1 MIGVMVARGGAM
13 HVARNRRTYTAKSG
27 EQRVYESVLVRR
39 TYRDGAKVRHETLAN
54 LSALPAD
61 AVSAIEATL
70 KGERL
75 VPAGQAVTITG
86 SLPHGHVAAVHAAA
100 VQLGLPALLGPAG
113 RARDLA
119 LALIISRVVEPG
131 SKLSTLTW
139 WNDTTL
145 GGDLGVADVSTDD
158 IYAAMD
164 WLEDGQDAIEADLA
178 RRHLAPAANPSRM
191 ALFDLSSSW
200 LEGSQCPLAARGYS
214 RDGKKGKLQIEYGL
228 LTDPEGRP
236 VAVRV
241 FPGNTGDP
249 SAFTAIADVVRNKF
263 GLAQMVM
270 VGDRGM
276 ITSARIAAL
285 NQLQDGTQRP
295 AADAYGWITALR
307 APAIRKLMADD
318 GPLQL
323 SLFDQQDLAE
333 ITSGD
338 FPGERLIACRN
349 PVLAADR
356 ARTREDL
363 LAATEK
369 LLAPLITRVQAGRF
383 TGAGPIGME
392 VGKVISRYKTSKH
405 FQVTIT
411 DTTLAIERRQDQIDA
426 EAALDGFY
434 VLRTPIPASE
444 LDAAAVVTAYKNLK
458 YVERDFRHIKS
469 DDLDLRPVFHRL
481 EERVRAHVLICM
493 LACYLVWHLRR
504 AWAPLTCTDQ
514 DPPAPYDPVGP
525 AHRSGRPGQSLL
537 PARPGRAPLPQLP
550 RPARPPGHPSRN
562 QVRFAGTATVPML
575 AEPTS
580 TQRQA
585 FQLHRHRDPAHLEVA
600 TTPSGQCS
608 KAQLRPK
615 TTHRIGRNFVSI
627 HGVAVNWC
635 QRTAGGGGSQGLLA
649 RASRMASSAVMP
661 WVAAESR

>member
-1 MIGVMVARGGAM
+1 M

-39 TYRDGAKVRHETLAN
+39 TYRDGSKVRHETLAN

-70 KGERL
+70 KGDRL
-75 VPAGQAVTITG
+75 VPAGQAVTITAAA
-86 SLPHGHVAAVHAAA
+86 PHGHVAAVHATA
-100 VQLGLPALLGPAG
+100 VKLGLPALLGPAG

-119 LALIISRVVEPG
+119 LALALIISRVVAPA

-139 WNDTTL
+139 WSDTTL
-145 GGDLGVADVSTDD
+145 GADLGVADASTDD
-158 IYAAMD
+158 LYAAMD
-164 WLEDGQDAIEADLA
+164 WLEHRQDAIEAGLA
-178 RRHLAPAANPSRM
+178 RRHLGPQANPSKM

-200 LEGSQCPLAARGYS
+200 MEGRCCPLAARGYS

-249 SAFTAIADVVRNKF
+249 TAFTEIADVVRTKF

-285 NQLQDGTQRP
+285 NQLDDGTQRP
-295 AADAYGWITALR
+295 DADAYGWITALR

-323 SLFDQQDLAE
+323 SLSGQQDLAE
-333 ITSGD
+333 ITSED

-356 ARTREDL
+356 ARTRDEL

-369 LLAPLITRVQAGRF
+369 LLAPLIARVAAGRLA
-383 TGAGPIGME
+383 GAGPIGVE
-392 VGKVISRYKTSKH
+392 VGKVISRYKTGKH
-405 FQVTIT
+405 FTVTIT
-411 DTTLAIERRQDQIDA
+411 DTSLTVTRKQDQIDA

-434 VLRTPIPASE
+434 VLRTPVPASQ
-444 LDAAAVVTAYKNLK
+444 LDAPAVVAAYKNLK
-458 YVERDFRHIKS
+458 YVERDFRSIKA

-493 LACYLVWHLRR
+493 LACYLTWHLRR
-504 AWAPLTCTDQ
+504 AWAPLTFTDQ
-514 DPPAPYDPVGP
+514 DPPAQDNPV
-525 AHRSGRPGQSLL
+525 A
-537 PARPGRAPLPQLP
+537 PARRSAAAQAKASCQHD
-550 RPARPPGHPSRN
+550 PAGQPCHSFRGLLDHLATLTRN
-562 QVRFAGTATVPML
+562 QVRYTGTQVTIAML
-575 AEPTS
+575 TEPTS
-580 TQRQA
+580 IQRQA
-585 FQLHRHRDPAHLEVA
+585 FDLIS
-600 TTPSGQCS
+600 T
-608 KAQLRPK
+608 
-615 TTHRIGRNFVSI
+615 SI
-627 HGVAVNWC
+627 PL
-635 QRTAGGGGSQGLLA
+635 TLK
-649 RASRMASSAVMP
+649 
-661 WVAAESR
+661 